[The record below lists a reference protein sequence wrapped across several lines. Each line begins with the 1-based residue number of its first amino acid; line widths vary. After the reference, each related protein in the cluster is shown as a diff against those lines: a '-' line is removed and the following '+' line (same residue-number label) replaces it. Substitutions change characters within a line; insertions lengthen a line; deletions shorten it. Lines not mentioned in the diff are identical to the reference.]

1 MPHPSS
7 LGLVRLNPRNK
18 GLEGDVKPKFLGYGA
33 PAKPKFL
40 GLARNLG
47 LTPLSHPTYLGLAP
61 LLDPWHLSLTTFPD
75 LRHKG
80 LAIMPNPRAWGLTVF
95 SNPSVLGLA
104 DMPNPNAWGLAVMSC
119 LDVCCWLK
127 AFRCGTIWK
136 RQKHPYMQTC
146 FCWVPRVISYLNC
159 FNEMKR
165 WWSPSTQTYIFPF
178 FGVWMYLHCLFFSKT
193 KKAPNPEVKILY
205 LKGIINIYIIA

>member
-1 MPHPSS
+1 M
-7 LGLVRLNPRNK
+7 
-18 GLEGDVKPKFLGYGA
+18 
-33 PAKPKFL
+33 
-40 GLARNLG
+40 
-47 LTPLSHPTYLGLAP
+47 
-61 LLDPWHLSLTTFPD
+61 
-75 LRHKG
+75 
-80 LAIMPNPRAWGLTVF
+80 AIMPNPRAWGLTVF

-127 AFRCGTIWK
+127 AFGCGTIWK

-146 FCWVPRVISYLNC
+146 FCWVPRVISYSNC

-178 FGVWMYLHCLFFSKT
+178 FGVWMYLHCLIFSKT
-193 KKAPNPEVKILY
+193 KKAPNPKVKILY
-205 LKGIINIYIIA
+205 LKGLIKYLYHCLKNPKELLCPQSIFQCQMYSMKKTIAPQLHA